1 MITDFYAHLEQELI
15 INQWAARQ
23 PVAFDTCEFTDY
35 VFFNCDIIVR
45 EDGDLQRLLQE
56 WTGGKK

>member
-35 VFFNCDIIVR
+35 VFFRCANIVSN
-45 EDGDLQRLLQE
+45 DGDLQRLFFM
-56 WTGGKK
+56 WTGGKS